1 MVLALKQKDEKELSQ
16 SVKYI
21 NTVHGNSEGWITK
34 AKISSEGYKQW
45 HYKHMQL
52 VGLKFNEDNVY
63 ITLNTFYKTYR
74 RIEYLK
80 ELKALFI
87 DLDTYKTGFTKEQ
100 ILMNLNE
107 NYFGKNIPI
116 PNLII
121 DSGRGLYLI
130 WLIKKVPSMAL
141 PLWKAAEEYLYK
153 TLKEFGADRQ
163 ALDAT
168 RILRVPGSFNSK
180 THTEVKVIDNYEY
193 LYELREIQNEYM
205 PELSENTPK
214 RRGRPKKVVFV
225 HRERSLYYA
234 RLQDITKLCELRKYN
249 LKGHREFILFLY
261 RYYVCYFTDDIKK
274 ALNDTLW
281 LNSMFKH
288 PLSEKEVIRATKSA
302 EKVFKDQ
309 NKDYK
314 YKNETLINLLEITDE
329 EQKEMQTII
338 SKEEYRRRDREY
350 QKKKYDSKKAKM
362 KYDSK
367 KAKIEYKNKLKEQ
380 GKLSKKEEI
389 ELQKKKIKSL
399 REQGLKNKEISQKLD
414 ITQKT
419 LERYITN
426 MRKSG
431 LI

>member
-1 MVLALKQKDEKELSQ
+1 MVLALKQEDEKELSQ

-21 NTVHGNSEGWITK
+21 NIVHRNSEGWITK

-141 PLWKAAEEYLYK
+141 PLWKAVEEYFYR
-153 TLKEFGADRQ
+153 TLKEFGADIQ

-168 RILRVPGSFNSK
+168 RILRIPGSINSK
-180 THTEVKVIDNYEY
+180 THTEVKIIDNYDY
-193 LYELREIQNEYM
+193 LYDLREIQNEYM
-205 PELSENTPK
+205 PELSEKAPI
-214 RRGRPKKVVFV
+214 RLGRPKKVKYIY
-225 HRERSLYYA
+225 RERSLYYA
-234 RLQDITKLCELRKYN
+234 RIQDLIKLCELREYN
-249 LKGHREFILFLY
+249 LKGHRELVLFLY
-261 RYYVCYFTDDIKK
+261 RYYLCYFTEDIEKS
-274 ALNDTLW
+274 LNDTLE
-281 LNSMFKH
+281 LNNMFK
-288 PLSEKEVIRATKSA
+288 
-302 EKVFKDQ
+302 
-309 NKDYK
+309 
-314 YKNETLINLLEITDE
+314 
-329 EQKEMQTII
+329 
-338 SKEEYRRRDREY
+338 
-350 QKKKYDSKKAKM
+350 
-362 KYDSK
+362 
-367 KAKIEYKNKLKEQ
+367 
-380 GKLSKKEEI
+380 
-389 ELQKKKIKSL
+389 
-399 REQGLKNKEISQKLD
+399 
-414 ITQKT
+414 
-419 LERYITN
+419 
-426 MRKSG
+426 
-431 LI
+431 

>member
-52 VGLKFNEDNVY
+52 IGLKFNEDNVY

-74 RIEYLK
+74 RIRYLK

-116 PNLII
+116 PNFII

-141 PLWKAAEEYLYK
+141 PLWKAAEDYFYK

-168 RILRVPGSFNSK
+168 RILRIPGSINSK
-180 THTEVKVIDNYEY
+180 THTEVKIIDNYDY
-193 LYELREIQNEYM
+193 LYDLREIQNEYM
-205 PELSENTPK
+205 PELSEK
-214 RRGRPKKVVFV
+214 ALKKRGRPKKVLFV

-234 RLQDITKLCELRKYN
+234 RLQDLIKLCELREYN
-249 LKGHREFILFLY
+249 LKGHRELILFLY
-261 RYYVCYFTDDIKK
+261 RYYLCYFTEDIEKS
-274 ALNDTLW
+274 LNDTLE
-281 LNSMFKH
+281 LNNMFRQ
-288 PLSEKEVIRATKSA
+288 PLSQNEVRNATKSA
-302 EKVFKDQ
+302 ETVFKNQ
-309 NKDYK
+309 SKDYK
-314 YKNETLINLLEITDE
+314 YKNETLINLLEISNE
-329 EQKEMQTII
+329 EQKEMKTII
-338 SKEEYRRRDREY
+338 SKDEYKRRKRLRNNKSYNSE
-350 QKKKYDSKKAKM
+350 KAKE
-362 KYDSK
+362 KYKD
-367 KAKIEYKNKLKEQ
+367 KLKES
-380 GKLSKKEEI
+380 GKITKEE
-389 ELQKKKIKSL
+389 
-399 REQGLKNKEISQKLD
+399 EISQRRIKIKDLLAKGLKQKDICLKLNISKD
-414 ITQKT
+414 TY
-419 LERYITN
+419 LRD
-426 MRKSG
+426 RKYLKEQS